1 MAGPVRSNL
10 SMRISICGSSFG
22 QVRLTTRSGTT
33 FDCAVVRSEYVPTV
47 HLVTPIG
54 FEVAFGEHVPEL
66 LRVVEG
72 RLAAAERVDEP
83 HAVPDVDKL
92 RKALEWPTELPPKSS
107 AAAIKRADAAIAAAA
122 DDALERTIEQ
132 ALAAGLTIFKNSDAV
147 VARLA
152 TPARLRL
159 LEAAAETGAAGVLT
173 ALLAATPE
181 ADRNWLLVRA
191 AVKGKIHGV
200 AALLA
205 AGADV
210 DAVAPSLRDD
220 PDTRPALHWAVHHGH
235 RPVVRQLLQAG
246 ARVTGS
252 PALAWSIVR
261 APDPVTW
268 QLLLAAGLDVN
279 ARDRHGDPLLLALG
293 RNGLTEMLD
302 RAIAAGADV
311 NAAYPDGSTLLLHAI
326 DLAAHTG
333 RSPFFIEN
341 LLRAGADPDAGRL
354 HGRNPLA
361 LALEVPHDP
370 GASRGERWIAK
381 WLTAAGAVAAAD
393 PDAPPLARE
402 QPPAPPVWSARIDPN
417 LARAAHYDVLGV
429 RFTPSQISADLE
441 SAPPPDLGGGLGS
454 DTIAVARAK
463 LEHLVGPPPSRGDEY
478 KTTFE
483 YTFLATLGDAR
494 LAVHI
499 GDWKARELA
508 LAIQPHPDAAVRDRI
523 TAAFHELLIV
533 SPLAAFRDR
542 LRFDEYSGCAYHS
555 DGKTAFAALPKS
567 K

>member
-1 MAGPVRSNL
+1 
-10 SMRISICGSSFG
+10 MRISICGSSFG

-47 HLVTPIG
+47 HLVRPIG

-66 LRVVEG
+66 LRVLEG

-92 RKALEWPTELPPKSS
+92 RKALEWPTELPPKTS

-122 DDALERTIEQ
+122 DDALERTI
-132 ALAAGLTIFKNSDAV
+132 
-147 VARLA
+147 
-152 TPARLRL
+152 
-159 LEAAAETGAAGVLT
+159 
-173 ALLAATPE
+173 
-181 ADRNWLLVRA
+181 
-191 AVKGKIHGV
+191 HGV

-210 DAVAPSLRDD
+210 DGVTPILRND
-220 PDTRPALHWAVHHGH
+220 PDTRPVLHWAVHHGH

-246 ARVTGS
+246 ARVTDS
-252 PALAWSIVR
+252 PALAWSIVH

-293 RNGLTEMLD
+293 RNGLTGMLD
-302 RAIAAGADV
+302 ATIAAGADV

-341 LLRAGADPDAGRL
+341 LLRAGADPDKGRL

-429 RFTPSQISADLE
+429 RFTPSEISADLE

-494 LAVHI
+494 LALHI
-499 GDWKARELA
+499 CDWKARELA
-508 LAIQPHPDAAVRDRI
+508 LAIEPHPDAAVRDRI
-523 TAAFHELLIV
+523 TAAFHELLLL

-555 DGKTAFAALPKS
+555 DGKTAFAAFPKL